1 MRILTM
7 KSEILTR
14 GVESIV
20 TVDELSQLFGR
31 KKQIRIKH
39 GIDATSPELHI
50 GHAASLWKMRAL
62 QELGHK
68 AIILLG
74 DVTTSIGDPTG
85 RTEAR
90 PALSRRVISQ
100 NIKAID
106 KQIRSIL
113 LTDARVFEL
122 HLSSEWYSK
131 MKLADFLTL
140 FSSVTHA
147 RLIERDM
154 FQKRIAKGQEIY
166 MHELMYPVFQGYDS
180 VALRSDLT
188 IIGSDQLFNEHLGRF
203 FQEKAGQTPQVIV
216 ALKILPGLR
225 GEEKMSKSSANFIG
239 INDSPQD
246 KFGKAMSVPDS
257 LIISYLEV
265 YTDFPTEKIS
275 GLKKKLETG
284 LNPKEAKLVLAQAL
298 VQRYHGR
305 AAGESEK
312 KKFINLFSEREL
324 PADIPMVDIA
334 YGLYDASTLIYK
346 IGAVPSKSEA
356 RRLVSQNA
364 VRVSGDTIGPNDHVM
379 VSRGLVVR
387 VGKRRFFKVR

>member
-1 MRILTM
+1 MKILTTR
-7 KSEILTR
+7 SEILTR

-20 TVDELSQLFGR
+20 TFDELSQLFRR

-50 GHAASLWKMRAL
+50 GHAANLWKMRAL

-90 PALSRRVISQ
+90 PALSRSIISQ

-113 LTDARVFEL
+113 LTDTRVFEL

-140 FSSVTHA
+140 LSSVTHA

-166 MHELMYPVFQGYDS
+166 MHELMYPVLQGYDS

-216 ALKILPGLR
+216 ALKILPGLG
-225 GEEKMSKSSANFIG
+225 GEEKMSKSRANFIG
-239 INDSPQD
+239 VNDSPQD
-246 KFGKAMSVPDS
+246 KFGKAMSVSDP

-265 YTDFPTEKIS
+265 YTDFSMKKIS
-275 GLKKKLETG
+275 GLKKKLEAG
-284 LNPKEAKLVLAQAL
+284 LNPREAKLVLAQAL

-312 KKFINLFSEREL
+312 KKFISLFSEGEL
-324 PADIPMVDIA
+324 PTDIPTVDVA
-334 YGLYDASTLIYK
+334 YGFYDASTLIYK
-346 IGAVPSKSEA
+346 IGAAPSKSEA
-356 RRLVSQNA
+356 RRLVFQNA
-364 VRVSGDTIGPNDHVM
+364 VRILGKTVGPNDRVM
-379 VSRGLVVR
+379 VSGGLVVR